1 MGNPKQK
8 WTSEEEE
15 ALRAGVAKHGPGKW
29 KLIQKDDKWRNMSA
43 AVQGSRDKLRP
54 PKPKPVQD
62 APAAPSVPM
71 QAPAAPSVPVQAPTV
86 HVPVVHESPAD
97 HVKDDFGKDLP
108 DAKKRSQFLFS
119 AMDDQTQITIALT
132 LNCGSRDWQEL
143 GYNEMIFE
151 ALEEQNGMDIGSIL
165 AHIEKRSDVPV
176 PQNFRKQLGAR
187 LRRLCSQDKL
197 EKVDSHFRLKNNSL
211 ETNAS
216 GQKGIWA
223 RQHPPIV
230 YSKAGESVEEAA
242 KTAAYKVVEAE
253 YTSSIAAEAVKDL
266 EKFLK
271 LAEETDSVLQMAKE
285 IFERCKVL
293 VVNSSLLHDMSEWDL
308 HIEPISATVLE

>member
-86 HVPVVHESPAD
+86 HAPVVHESPAD

-108 DAKKRSQFLFS
+108 DAKNGPR
-119 AMDDQTQITIALT
+119 
-132 LNCGSRDWQEL
+132 
-143 GYNEMIFE
+143 YNEMIFE

-165 AHIEKRSDVPV
+165 AHIESSQRDWEMFRGLSFTHLGRSVAVLVLYPVLYLCQKWFWSLKKRSDVPV

-197 EKVDSHFRLKNNSL
+197 EKVDSHFRLKNNTL

-285 IFERCKVL
+285 IFERCTCGELL
-293 VVNSSLLHDMSEWDL
+293 V
-308 HIEPISATVLE
+308 A

>member
-29 KLIQKDDKWRNMSA
+29 KLIQKDVEFNKFLHSRSNIDLKDKWRNMSA

-86 HVPVVHESPAD
+86 HAPVVHESPAD

-108 DAKKRSQFLFS
+108 DAKNGPR
-119 AMDDQTQITIALT
+119 
-132 LNCGSRDWQEL
+132 
-143 GYNEMIFE
+143 YNEMIFE

-285 IFERCKVL
+285 IFERCTCGELL
-293 VVNSSLLHDMSEWDL
+293 V
-308 HIEPISATVLE
+308 A